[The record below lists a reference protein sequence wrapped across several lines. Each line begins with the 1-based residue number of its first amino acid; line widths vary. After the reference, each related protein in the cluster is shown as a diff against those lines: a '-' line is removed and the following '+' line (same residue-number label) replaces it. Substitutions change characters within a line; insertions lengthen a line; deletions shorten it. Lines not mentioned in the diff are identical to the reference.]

1 MPPETLTMKGV
12 FELII
17 LDILVFDQDPTSFSA
32 LSPLREWSYTLLVWK
47 SIKLVLH
54 DILKSRFS
62 YLILD

>member
-1 MPPETLTMKGV
+1 MKGV